1 MRLFALV
8 AATMLAAVCALP
20 HQASAFTT
28 YNSGSNADGSA
39 RYADPDQKIQAN
51 VGGQSRGKGAGPVR
65 NSVSIYSGVMP
76 GTHEVLP
83 PPAGLFKTAPA
94 RKRVAQ
100 RSQTAR

>member
-1 MRLFALV
+1 
-8 AATMLAAVCALP
+8 
-20 HQASAFTT
+20 
-28 YNSGSNADGSA
+28 
-39 RYADPDQKIQAN
+39 
-51 VGGQSRGKGAGPVR
+51 
-65 NSVSIYSGVMP
+65 VMP

>member
-1 MRLFALV
+1 
-8 AATMLAAVCALP
+8 MLAAVCALP

-28 YNSGSNADGSA
+28 YNSGTNADGSA

-76 GTHEVLP
+76 GTHDVLP
-83 PPAGLFKTAPA
+83 PPAALFKTAPP

-100 RSQTAR
+100 RAQTTR